1 MVSPRPIQRSRV
13 ELKVND
19 SYSEPTFG
27 ISRNKSEI
35 QGLHMRTST
44 AKYLNPLSDAELTH
58 VRNEYAPIPVFMGH
72 HEVSKKWHRGV
83 YAIGNFDGLH
93 IGHQALIE
101 KAIQIAAETS
111 CRPAILTFDP
121 HPRELFDAAAVNFRL
136 GNSLQKTQDL
146 ANLGT
151 GFCVNQ
157 HFDLDFAALTPVEF
171 VKEVLSK
178 SLSAS
183 HVVVGTDFK
192 FGCRQA
198 GNTEILKELCAQ
210 RDIGIT
216 VLEQIRFEGKV
227 VSSSLI
233 RDLLRKG
240 EMEAASGLLGRPWT
254 VMEMPYFQ
262 DGQSSFDLSGYTE
275 LKEGDY
281 EVRIDGI
288 ACRAN
293 LAKMEDGE
301 QILGLPTE
309 WPLTSSNNMI
319 VEFLS

>member
-1 MVSPRPIQRSRV
+1 MQYSLAKRS
-13 ELKVND
+13 
-19 SYSEPTFG
+19 G
-27 ISRNKSEI
+27 
-35 QGLHMRTST
+35 
-44 AKYLNPLSDAELTH
+44 PLPDAENACASYE
-58 VRNEYAPIPVFMGH
+58 RAPMPVFMGH
-72 HEVSKKWHRGV
+72 HEVSEKWHGGA

-93 IGHQALIE
+93 IGHQTLIE
-101 KAIQIAAETS
+101 QTVQIAAETC

-121 HPRELFDAAAVNFRL
+121 HPRELFDASAVNFRL
-136 GNSLQKTQDL
+136 GTSLQKTRDL
-146 ANLGT
+146 ASLGT

-171 VKEVLSK
+171 VEEVLNK

-210 RDIGIT
+210 RDIGVSVIK
-216 VLEQIRFEGKV
+216 QIMCEGEV

-233 RDLLRKG
+233 RDLFRKG
-240 EMEAASGLLGRPWT
+240 EMVAASHLLGRPWS
-254 VMEMPYFQ
+254 VVERPGFQ
-262 DGQSSFDLSGYTE
+262 DGQSCFDLSGYTE

-281 EVRIDGI
+281 EVRIDDMG
-288 ACRAN
+288 CLAN
-293 LAKMEDGE
+293 LAKMENGK
-301 QILGLPTE
+301 QILALPKE
-309 WPLTSSNNMI
+309 WKLSSSNNVV